1 MITMEKKEMTTI
13 AYDHKNKTIAWDS
26 RKTSSDNIIMN
37 DDEGKHVE
45 RDGVHFWLAGTACDL
60 ESMIDAYFTQQG
72 CMRNRR
78 AWVNNK
84 TGVVGVT
91 IHPSGLYV
99 AHIRISGKRKNI
111 GYSMDQFSGD
121 KHENVCKQ
129 LIRVS

>member
-60 ESMIDAYFTQQG
+60 ESMIDAYFTG
-72 CMRNRR
+72 DAGKDLDCNVVSLRFRIRLHVRN
-78 AWVNNK
+78 K
-84 TGVVGVT
+84 
-91 IHPSGLYV
+91 
-99 AHIRISGKRKNI
+99 
-111 GYSMDQFSGD
+111 
-121 KHENVCKQ
+121 
-129 LIRVS
+129 